1 MDEDE
6 AKAAAAK
13 AAEEAKK
20 AAAQSEKAKVD
31 AAERQAREKREE
43 NVRLRDAQAAF
54 VNLLEQQLAAAKA
67 ELAERQ
73 KTVDAD
79 NEALQ

>member
-43 NVRLRDAQAAF
+43 NVRLRDAQAAV
-54 VNLLEQQLAAAKA
+54 VNWLEQQLAAAKA